1 MYDKNCPYCGS
12 RTKWID
18 EGIRQCLNDND
29 FCGVFIEEE
38 DLDPSL
44 GVKILT
50 TTLMA
55 VMINNLNCLL

>member
-38 DLDPSL
+38 DLDP
-44 GVKILT
+44 LT
-50 TTLMA
+50 RRED
-55 VMINNLNCLL
+55 IDDYFDGSYD